1 MPLTNTPRTCDFY
14 FFCHI
19 LSREVTWAL
28 KNQVTIILMDITA
41 GKESIFFGNVH
52 ISSPQ
57 TRGINWWTHIQS
69 FRALELLQPS
79 AGGNPI
85 GVPIGA
91 PKKNQWIYVH
101 LHRDHADHSLRSCMP
116 YHWLFY
122 CQMMYLRLWAC
133 TEPSTSVSC
142 GRRFF
147 MKGYIDIGGGGGLK
161 NDHKRAKIDKTHQ
174 NC

>member
-1 MPLTNTPRTCDFY
+1 MGKNDQKLGINFCRDFEQ
-14 FFCHI
+14 CLVPISLHRC
-19 LSREVTWAL
+19 LHS
-28 KNQVTIILMDITA
+28 TA

-57 TRGINWWTHIQS
+57 TQGIQWWTHIQS

-116 YHWLFY
+116 YQWLFY
-122 CQMMYLRLWAC
+122 CQMMYLRLWVC

-147 MKGYIDIGGGGGLK
+147 YKGMHWYWWWWWS
-161 NDHKRAKIDKTHQ
+161 
-174 NC
+174 